1 MLSSS
6 PSKIHEPSV
15 TGVSPRPTDRRQ
27 PQKTA
32 KHEGAGST
40 RSTRGADMIAN
51 GRTPPCS
58 LTVGEGGRWVGMVD
72 EPAQQHG
79 HYEVFGPVLAADSA
93 LICLALCDNV

>member
-1 MLSSS
+1 
-6 PSKIHEPSV
+6 
-15 TGVSPRPTDRRQ
+15 
-27 PQKTA
+27 
-32 KHEGAGST
+32 
-40 RSTRGADMIAN
+40 MIAN
-51 GRTPPCS
+51 GQTPPCS